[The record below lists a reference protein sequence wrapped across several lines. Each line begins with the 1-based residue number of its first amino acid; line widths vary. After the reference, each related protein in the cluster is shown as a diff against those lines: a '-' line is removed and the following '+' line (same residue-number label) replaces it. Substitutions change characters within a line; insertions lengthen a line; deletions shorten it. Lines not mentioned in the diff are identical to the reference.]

1 MKLSREQRER
11 VDGVP
16 DGLVPAFRSL
26 SHCQKDFC
34 VRKYFHQLP
43 EASKTQLI
51 TNLLLLMPHISYYY
65 LFTQFKYFFYLFTL
79 LTTLSY
85 LFTLLTTLSYLFL
98 PIYSIVLPFSTYLL
112 YCTTFL
118 YLFTLLCYL
127 FIPIYSIVLPFYT
140 YLLYFTAFFYLIYN
154 LVENLMLQ
162 GSYNS

>member
-85 LFTLLTTLSYLFL
+85 LFL

-118 YLFTLLCYL
+118 YLFTLLYYL
-127 FIPIYSIVLPFYT
+127 FIPIYSILLPFST
-140 YLLYFTAFFYLIYN
+140 
-154 LVENLMLQ
+154 
-162 GSYNS
+162 